1 MLKVLVKKTNSQVL
15 SINLSGHTEYDE
27 HGRDIVCAAASTAS
41 IVTVNAI
48 DALGYSGNIQVL
60 MNEDGYLDI
69 KVLETNDIIDKL
81 LKNLIKSLEDLEKQ
95 YTSNIKII
103 K

>member
-95 YTSNIKII
+95 YKSNIKII